1 MPQTYEERLASDLWG
16 AIGEGSMHF
25 EGRSAVQETL
35 RRITKRLSELGI
47 DYAVVGGMA
56 LFAHGFRR
64 FTEDVDILVTRE
76 GLRQIH
82 QILEGSGYR
91 PPFLGSKNL
100 RDTKTGVRIEFLLT
114 GDFPGDGKPKPVQFP
129 EPQTIT
135 TELDN
140 IKYLSLPALLELKL
154 ASGMTSPERHKDLVD
169 VEELIRLLRLP
180 QNYTEHLNSYVRA
193 EYDELWRVVFG
204 TPKRYIQVRLVP
216 TLPPT
221 VTSFDDVIAE
231 LPEES
236 AALEAMRA
244 DGVTLDRQASRPAQG
259 RLVFVT
265 TDPAIAEKHDLH
277 NETEFWDDAQS
288 PGSTNTG
295 GDQR

>member
-25 EGRSAVQETL
+25 EGKSAVQETL
-35 RRITKRLSELGI
+35 RRVTKRLGELDI

-76 GLRQIH
+76 GLRQVH

-100 RDTKTGVRIEFLLT
+100 RDTETGVRIEFLLT
-114 GDFPGDGKPKPVQFP
+114 GDFPGDGRPKPVQFP
-129 EPQTIT
+129 EPQTVT
-135 TELDN
+135 TEFDN

-154 ASGMTSPERHKDLVD
+154 ASGMTNPERHKDLVD

-180 QNYTEHLNSYVRA
+180 QSYMEILNPYVHA
-193 EYDELWRVVFG
+193 KYNELWRIVFG
-204 TPKRYIQVRLVP
+204 TPKRYIQIWIGP
-216 TLPPT
+216 ALPPT
-221 VTSFDDVIAE
+221 VTSLDAAIAE
-231 LPEES
+231 LPEETT
-236 AALEAMRA
+236 LQAMR
-244 DGVTLDRQASRPAQG
+244 DDSVTLDCEASRPAEG
-259 RLVFVT
+259 RLVLVT
-265 TDPAIAEKHDLH
+265 TDPAVAEKHDLH

-288 PGSTNTG
+288 PRSTNAKK
-295 GDQR
+295 DQQ